1 VAALTAAKLVSTTG
15 SWTSTVAMPWLVLS
29 TTGSP
34 ARMSLVLAAQVAG
47 VVLLGVPGGTVVAR
61 LGTRRTM
68 LLGDA
73 ARAPL
78 VAAVP
83 LLFHLDALA
92 FPLLLGLAFA
102 VGGFA
107 APYVAAQRLAVP
119 ELVGEEPH
127 RVARANSLVDG
138 ATRIGN
144 LAGPALAGVLIGIL
158 GAANVLW
165 FDAGTFLLSFGI
177 VLVLVHPRPHP
188 AAAPAPASGAGQRRL
203 PTIPALTPD
212 TDRRPQPTIPTLTS
226 DAGRRWLPAGIRVMA
241 ADPALRWMAIS
252 LLCVGVTY
260 PLIMVTLPVLTTTRY
275 GGDPRTYGALVA
287 ASGLGLA
294 VGSLLAVWVSGRWPL
309 AVLGGIAAVGAM
321 GPLWLLPLPLTG
333 LGTGAVLAV
342 SGLFIPVFSTCLTSH
357 FTLRVRAELRAQVM
371 TSVVATENTAG
382 FASYAC
388 GGMLLAAVG
397 TRAALL
403 LAAIAGTG
411 CTMALLVA
419 MAAIIRDSA
428 DRAAGTGAGLAS
440 RT

>member
-1 VAALTAAKLVSTTG
+1 MRGSGVAALTAAKLVSTTG
-15 SWTSTVAMPWLVLS
+15 SWTSTVAMPWLVLT

-34 ARMSLVLAAQVAG
+34 ARMSLVLAAQAAG
-47 VVLLGVPGGTVVAR
+47 VILLGLPGGAVVAR

-78 VAAVP
+78 IALVP

-107 APYVAAQRLAVP
+107 APYVAAQRLAIP
-119 ELVGEEPH
+119 ELVGEDPQ

-144 LAGPALAGVLIGIL
+144 LAGPALAGVLIGVL

-165 FDAGTFLLSFGI
+165 FDALTFLLSFLI
-177 VLVLVHPRPHP
+177 VLTLVRPHP
-188 AAAPAPASGAGQRRL
+188 APTPAPVPR
-203 PTIPALTPD
+203 
-212 TDRRPQPTIPTLTS
+212 
-226 DAGRRWLPAGIRVMA
+226 RRWTPTGFRAIV
-241 ADPALRWMAIS
+241 ADPVLRWMAVS

-260 PLIMVTLPVLTTTRY
+260 PLIMVTLPVLTTARF

-294 VGSLLAVWVSGRWPL
+294 TGSILAVWLTGRWSL
-309 AVLGGIAAVGAM
+309 IVLGGVAVVGATT
-321 GPLWLLPLPLTG
+321 PLWLLPLPLTR
-333 LGTGAVLAV
+333 LGTGAVLTL
-342 SGLFIPVFSTCLTSH
+342 SGLFIPVFSACLTSS
-357 FTLRVRAELRAQVM
+357 FTLRTSPALRAHVM

-388 GGMLLAAVG
+388 GGILIAAAG
-397 TRAALL
+397 TRSALL
-403 LAAIAGTG
+403 LAAVLGAG
-411 CTMALLVA
+411 CAAALLVA
-419 MAAIIRDSA
+419 VT
-428 DRAAGTGAGLAS
+428 AGS
-440 RT
+440 RP

>member
-15 SWTSTVAMPWLVLS
+15 SWTSTVAMPWLVLT

-83 LLFHLDALA
+83 LLFQLDALA
-92 FPLLLGLAFA
+92 FPLLLALAFA

-107 APYVAAQRLAVP
+107 APYVAAQRLAIP

-138 ATRIGN
+138 ATRVGN
-144 LAGPALAGVLIGIL
+144 LAGPALAGILIGVL

-188 AAAPAPASGAGQRRL
+188 AAAPTPAPG
-203 PTIPALTPD
+203 T
-212 TDRRPQPTIPTLTS
+212 
-226 DAGRRWLPAGIRVMA
+226 GRRWLPAGFRAIA
-241 ADPALRWMAIS
+241 ADAALRWMAIS

-294 VGSLLAVWVSGRWPL
+294 VGSLLAIWVSGRWPL
-309 AVLGGIAAVGAM
+309 AALGGIAAVGAM
-321 GPLWLLPLPLTG
+321 GPLWLLPLPLTR
-333 LGTGAVLAV
+333 LGAGAVLAV
-342 SGLFIPVFSTCLTSH
+342 SGLFIPVFSACLTSY
-357 FTLRVRAELRAQVM
+357 FTLRIRAELRAQVM

-397 TRAALL
+397 TRATLL
-403 LAAIAGTG
+403 VAAIAGTG
-411 CTMALLVA
+411 CAVALLVA
-419 MAAIIRDSA
+419 VTAVLRGSA
-428 DRAAGTGAGLAS
+428 GRAAGAGAGVAF

>member
-1 VAALTAAKLVSTTG
+1 MAALTAAKLVSTTG
-15 SWTSTVAMPWLVLS
+15 SWTSTVAMPWLVLT

-34 ARMSLVLAAQVAG
+34 ARMSLVLAAQVVG

-78 VAAVP
+78 VAVVP

-144 LAGPALAGVLIGIL
+144 LAGPALAGALIGVL

-177 VLVLVHPRPHP
+177 VLVLVHPRPHLRPHP
-188 AAAPAPASGAGQRRL
+188 AAAPAPVSGTGRGRL
-203 PTIPALTPD
+203 PTDPALTAG
-212 TDRRPQPTIPTLTS
+212 
-226 DAGRRWLPAGIRVMA
+226 AGRRWLPAGIRAMA
-241 ADPALRWMAIS
+241 ADAALRWMAIS

-275 GGDPRTYGALVA
+275 GGDPRTYGGLVA
-287 ASGLGLA
+287 ASGFGLA

-321 GPLWLLPLPLTG
+321 GPLWLLPLPLTR

-342 SGLFIPVFSTCLTSH
+342 SGLFIPVFSTCLTSY

-397 TRAALL
+397 TRATLL

-411 CTMALLVA
+411 CTIALLVA

-428 DRAAGTGAGLAS
+428 ARAAGIGTGVAS

>member
-1 VAALTAAKLVSTTG
+1 MRSNPPNGVAALTAAKLLSTTG
-15 SWTSTVAMPWLVLS
+15 SWTGTVAMPWLVLT

-47 VVLLGVPGGTVVAR
+47 VVLLGVPGGAVVNR

-92 FPLLLGLAFA
+92 FPLLLALAFA

-107 APYVAAQRLAVP
+107 APYVAAQRLAIP

-144 LAGPALAGVLIGIL
+144 LAGPALAGVLIGVV

-165 FDAGTFLLSFGI
+165 FDALTFLLSFGI
-177 VLVLVHPRPHP
+177 ILILVHPRPRP
-188 AAAPAPASGAGQRRL
+188 AATTAPAAG
-203 PTIPALTPD
+203 P
-212 TDRRPQPTIPTLTS
+212 
-226 DAGRRWLPAGIRVMA
+226 RWLPAGVRTMA
-241 ADPALRWMAIS
+241 TDPVLRWMVIA
-252 LLCVGVTY
+252 LLCVGATY

-275 GGDPRTYGALVA
+275 GGDPRTYGALIA
-287 ASGLGLA
+287 AGGLGLA
-294 VGSLLAVWVSGRWPL
+294 AGSVVTVWASGRWSP
-309 AVLGGIAAVGAM
+309 AVLGGVAAVGAM
-321 GPLWLLPLPLTG
+321 GPLWLLPLPLTR

-342 SGLFIPVFSTCLTSH
+342 SGLFIPVFSACLTAY
-357 FTLRVRAELRAQVM
+357 FTLRTRPGLRAQVM

-382 FASYAC
+382 FAAYAC
-388 GGMLLAAVG
+388 GGMLLAAAG
-397 TRAALL
+397 TRATLL
-403 LAAIAGTG
+403 LAAVIGTG
-411 CTMALLVA
+411 CAVALLVA
-419 MAAIIRDSA
+419 VTTIIRDRA
-428 DRAAGTGAGLAS
+428 DRPAAADAS
-440 RT
+440 VTSRA

>member
-1 VAALTAAKLVSTTG
+1 
-15 SWTSTVAMPWLVLS
+15 MPWLVLT

-47 VVLLGVPGGTVVAR
+47 VVLLGLPGGAVVAR

-78 VAAVP
+78 IALVP

-107 APYVAAQRLAVP
+107 APYVAAQRLAIP
-119 ELVGEEPH
+119 ELVGEEPQ

-144 LAGPALAGVLIGIL
+144 LAGPALAGVLIGVL

-165 FDAGTFLLSFGI
+165 FDALTFLLSFLI
-177 VLVLVHPRPHP
+177 VLTLVRPRSHP
-188 AAAPAPASGAGQRRL
+188 A
-203 PTIPALTPD
+203 PTPFPV
-212 TDRRPQPTIPTLTS
+212 PT
-226 DAGRRWLPAGIRVMA
+226 RRWTPTGFRAIV
-241 ADPALRWMAIS
+241 ADPVLRWMAVS

-260 PLIMVTLPVLTTTRY
+260 PLIMVTLPVLTTTRF
-275 GGDPRTYGALVA
+275 GGDPQTYGALVA

-294 VGSLLAVWVSGRWPL
+294 TGSVLAVWLTGRWSL
-309 AVLGGIAAVGAM
+309 TVLGGVAVVGAM
-321 GPLWLLPLPLTG
+321 APLWLLPLPLTR
-333 LGTGAVLAV
+333 LGTAAVLAL
-342 SGLFIPVFSTCLTSH
+342 SGLFIPVFSACLTSS
-357 FTLRVRAELRAQVM
+357 FTLRTSPARRAHVM

-382 FASYAC
+382 FAAYA
-388 GGMLLAAVG
+388 GGGILIAAAG
-397 TRAALL
+397 TRSALL
-403 LAAIAGTG
+403 LAAVLGAG
-411 CTMALLVA
+411 CAAALLVA
-419 MAAIIRDSA
+419 VT
-428 DRAAGTGAGLAS
+428 AGS